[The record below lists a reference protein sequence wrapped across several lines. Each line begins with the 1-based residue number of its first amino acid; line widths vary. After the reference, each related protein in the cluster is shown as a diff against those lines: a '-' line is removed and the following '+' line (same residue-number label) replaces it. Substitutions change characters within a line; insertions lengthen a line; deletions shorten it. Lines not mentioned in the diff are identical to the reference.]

1 MRHASQ
7 GLRVSCALLVLVA
20 LAGVAPCAAQ
30 NVLGIDFG
38 SEWIKLAVV
47 QRSAGVQIV
56 LNEASKRKSPNAVA
70 FNPED
75 RSFGDTAMVK
85 PHLAFTHTRELL
97 GKQYS
102 ETLKN
107 AYGPQ
112 YFPYELVVDEDRGA
126 IKIKEGERFL
136 APETLAAMVM
146 TYAKSLAQTHT
157 GEKVSDC
164 VITVPGFYRQFER
177 QAVLDAAHIAGL
189 KVLSLMNDHTAVALK
204 YGIDH
209 NVAALTEPENVLFY
223 DMGSTSTRVSV
234 VQFSAIPDKEAFQ
247 KNKTLGQLKV
257 LSTSW
262 DETLGGA
269 AFTQIVAD
277 MLEKQSKQPLAGNQ
291 RAYAKLLQTAEKTK
305 MVLSANKEAHPSIE
319 SFIGDYD
326 FKATVKRVDFEKAAE
341 HLLKRTGVPIVTA
354 LALANLTGADIHK
367 VEVVGGG
374 WRIPLV
380 CVCGC
385 VCLCRCGVFAG
396 SNIQMHAG
404 RRPDPETHTNAHRSA
419 IRS

>member
-1 MRHASQ
+1 
-7 GLRVSCALLVLVA
+7 VA

-102 ETLKN
+102 DTLKN